1 LQRPALIV
9 LVLLAVVVV
18 VPGGAGAQTPPDRV
32 SLADWQPLPPA
43 DEVEVPAAARA
54 ARARLLG
61 PLSADPRYA
70 TLHWVGV
77 SSFIVTFR
85 GHLFLFDAWEIV
97 GIHRDYVPI
106 GREELAALHPE
117 AILLGHGHFDHAA
130 DAGYVA
136 GRTGAVVLASDEQCD
151 TVKADAAR
159 DGLAARFTCLLT
171 GSQDDPPPGALTGVR
186 LFEDVEPITILKNVH
201 SAARP
206 PGNGNEPDPFL
217 PIFDP
222 LPYVQNFN
230 GSPEE
235 LALFLSTLEDPEGGT
250 RMYHL
255 KAGAFTLLLGDSAG
269 PLFEHAPVA
278 AALDRLP
285 GCVDVMANAILGFD
299 QPVSGLQDAVA
310 YVAAGHPRVFLPT
323 HADAWAPAL
332 SAGQAA
338 YRDELA
344 MELAALPNPPE
355 EVDHLLDP
363 ADYVRERAYRLA
375 DPRWEPAMPGSS
387 CAAAAGGTGTRQ
399 RLRLTV
405 RPRSVRAGRRVRFR
419 FRVRAAGRPVR
430 GAVVRFAGRRVRSGA
445 GGRAVMTRRL
455 GRPGRYRARAT
466 RAGFAP
472 GSAGVRA
479 RRGGPRLTG

>member
-1 LQRPALIV
+1 MRTALT
-9 LVLLAVVVV
+9 LLALLALGAT
-18 VPGGAGAQTPPDRV
+18 PGVARAQAPPDRV
-32 SLADWQPLPPA
+32 PLEQWQPLPPA
-43 DEVEVPAAARA
+43 SEVEVPAAARE
-54 ARARLLG
+54 ARTRLLG
-61 PLSADPRYA
+61 PRSADPRYA
-70 TLHWVGV
+70 TLHWTGV
-77 SSFIVTFR
+77 SSFVVTFR

-97 GIHRDYVPI
+97 GIHRDYVPV

-136 GRTGAVVLASDEQCD
+136 GRSGAAVVASDEQCD
-151 TVKADAAR
+151 TVKEDAAR
-159 DGLAARFTCLLT
+159 DGLAGRFTCLLT
-171 GSQDDPPPGALTGVR
+171 GSQADPTPGTLTAVR

-222 LPYVQNFN
+222 LPYIENFN

-235 LALFLSTLEDPEGGT
+235 LALFLSTLNDPEGGT

-255 KAGAFTLLLGDSAG
+255 RAGAFTLLLGDSAG
-269 PLFEHAPVA
+269 PVFEHPAVP
-278 AALDRLP
+278 AALERLP
-285 GCVDVMANAILGFD
+285 GCVDVMSNAILGFD

-310 YVAAGHPRVFLPT
+310 YIAAAHPRVFLPT

-344 MELAALPNPPE
+344 AELAALPNPPE

-363 ADYVRERAYRLA
+363 VDYVRERAYRVA
-375 DPRWEPAMPGSS
+375 DPRWREPMPGSS
-387 CAAAAGGTGTRQ
+387 CARAGGSGGRI
-399 RLRLTV
+399 RLSV
-405 RPRSVRAGRRVRFR
+405 RPRRVRTGRRVSFRFSVRASGE
-419 FRVRAAGRPVR
+419 PVS
-430 GAVVRFAGRRVRSGA
+430 GATVSFA
-445 GGRAVMTRRL
+445 GGRVRTGASGRAAMTRRL
-455 GRPGRYRARAT
+455 RRTGRHTARAT
-466 RAGFAP
+466 KAGLAP
-472 GSAGVRA
+472 DSAVVRVRPARA
-479 RRGGPRLTG
+479 RFTG